1 MSRDKDF
8 EAGRNKS
15 NATRAQLKAD
25 RQAIFLVALAEWG
38 TVSKALEISGASR
51 PAYKLWHSQDIE
63 FANNVAESRHIF
75 AESLEGIALE
85 RVKNPDRGRGSD
97 MLVIALL
104 NANMPQK
111 YRPQIAMN
119 EDTAKD
125 LIAEWRK
132 ASKEVSRERPAEE
145 KELSAPVEKTL
156 AEILERRGSAPEKPE
171 SETE

>member
-8 EAGRNKS
+8 EKGRNS
-15 NATRAQLKAD
+15 INATRTKIKAD
-25 RQAIFLVALAEWG
+25 RQVIFLSALAEWG
-38 TVSKALEISGASR
+38 TVSKALELSGVSR
-51 PAYKLWHSQDIE
+51 SSYKTWHAQDIE

-75 AESLEGIALE
+75 AESLEGIAL
-85 RVKNPDRGRGSD
+85 DRGLGSD

>member
-25 RQAIFLVALAEWG
+25 RQVLFLSALAECG
-38 TVSKALEISGASR
+38 PVSKALELSGVSR
-51 PAYKLWHSQDIE
+51 SSYKTWHAQDIE

-132 ASKEVSRERPAEE
+132 ASKEVSRERSVEE
-145 KELSAPVEKTL
+145 KELSAPVEQTL
-156 AEILERRGSAPEKPE
+156 VEILERRGSAPEKPE
-171 SETE
+171 SEE